1 MGYNF
6 EFKNKKK
13 KSNTD
18 SQENSTEQ
26 YNANRIK
33 SFTYTNKNYTCSY
46 IYEIGEKVFLRIYE
60 QVKKFDCDF
69 DTPLLTD
76 KEIKEIE
83 EATYK

>member
-1 MGYNF
+1 MRYNF
-6 EFKNKKK
+6 ELKNE
-13 KSNTD
+13 NTD

-33 SFTYTNKNYTCSY
+33 SFYYTGNNYTCSY
-46 IYEIGEKVFLRIYE
+46 VYKIGDKVFPRIYE